1 MNQSHERFCRLYRP
15 IGALLLLLAVLLL
28 VLRSCGAQKPATV
41 VSTPQA
47 TSTVLP
53 AVAPTSAAPTAVP
66 TMAPTLAL
74 PTAVPTTAPTLAAPT
89 AIAIALPIMSLP
101 QASDYA
107 ADGVKLSGTGQPGTT
122 VEVWDGTT
130 KVGTAVVGA
139 DGAWSL
145 LGKLAE
151 GVHKLVVRTV
161 DAAGKILNELPAVD
175 VTVPKA
181 IALPTLNAPAAADR
195 TEDGVK
201 LSGTGEPGAMVE
213 IWDGATKVGTAA
225 VGADGIWSLFCK
237 LSEGTYRL
245 IVRTV
250 DAAGNTLNK
259 SAAVEVTVPS
269 AQAPAV
275 SDDLAASGETYI
287 VQPCD
292 WLIKLARRF
301 YGDPSLYTWIFD
313 GTNAKAELDS
323 TFARIADPDMIFVGQ
338 KLWIPA
344 KPVSH

>member
-201 LSGTGEPGAMVE
+201 LSGTGEPGATVE
-213 IWDGATKVGTAA
+213 IWDGATKVGTAV

-237 LSEGTYRL
+237 LGEGTYRL
-245 IVRTV
+245 IVRTA

-259 SAAVEVTVPS
+259 SATLEVAVPG
-269 AQAPAV
+269 AQETTTTEE
-275 SDDLAASGETYI
+275 LAASGQAYI
-287 VQPCD
+287 VQSGD
-292 WLIKLARRF
+292 WLMMLARRF
-301 YGDPSLYTWIFD
+301 YGDPSLYTQILN
-313 GTNAKAELDS
+313 GTNAMAATDPS
-323 TFARIADPDMIFVGQ
+323 FATITDPNLIWAGQ

-344 KPVSH
+344 KPVNP